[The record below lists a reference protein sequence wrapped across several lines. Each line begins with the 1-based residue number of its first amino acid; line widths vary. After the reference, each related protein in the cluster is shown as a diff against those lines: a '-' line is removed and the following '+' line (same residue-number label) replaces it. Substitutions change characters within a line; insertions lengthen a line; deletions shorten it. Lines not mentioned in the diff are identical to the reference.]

1 MFDFTVAKFL
11 VLIEILI
18 AQGKT
23 LLLVVLFIIHRNRLT
38 FFLTKM
44 AVKFFVLESR
54 SEMDTQMHKHRAR
67 ESV

>member
-1 MFDFTVAKFL
+1 MVAKFL

-54 SEMDTQMHKHRAR
+54 SEMDTQTHKHRAR